1 MSRSKSPL
9 TRALKQVKKREVAK
23 LNAHLEMLGA
33 AYVKETNVKASDC
46 ALVQKENE
54 DGTKEYAFTT
64 RRWNPADLSTELRD
78 LFNIC
83 FELGRAETAAE
94 QKQGVTLLKEFMKG
108 LAEDGE
114 EEKAKV

>member
-1 MSRSKSPL
+1 MTRSKSPL
-9 TRALKQVKKREVAK
+9 TRALKQAKKREVQK

-33 AYVKETNVKASDC
+33 AYVKQTGVKASEA

-64 RRWNPADLSTELRD
+64 RTWNPADLSPELRD

-83 FELGRAETAAE
+83 FDLARAETVAD
-94 QKQGVTLLKEFMKG
+94 KDQGVELLKAFMKG
-108 LAEDGE
+108 LAGDEQ
-114 EEKAKV
+114 AT